1 MESTF
6 IPYIKNKKLITHA
19 YEHLKI
25 FLVLMEESTDR
36 NKALVKGEILLQEK
50 SPVVEKDWK
59 LLLLGVRGWFDWELT
74 WETLWA

>member
-6 IPYIKNKKLITHA
+6 IPYIKNKKLITRA

-50 SPVVEKDWK
+50 ITCRGKRSEVVASGSQG
-59 LLLLGVRGWFDWELT
+59 LV
-74 WETLWA
+74 